1 MSKSFSSPFH
11 RDHLIRTKQYAAS
24 PMFPASFTFA
34 KMGRGHKLTEVI
46 PGPIDP
52 DGPAPPDGII
62 IVIGTVSDTNLWLS
76 PLGNYNPTSTFKKP
90 IQEAKYVFM
99 IDKPKTD
106 PTFEPDYPVAMAA
119 LDKVQTSI
127 SRTGINKW
135 FIVNDESER
144 VFRFATPVFEKKDG
158 TTEPTTDITTWPV
171 PIEHRE
177 NLEGIKKDYI
187 IREFVVFDIDHSRID
202 PLDIAR
208 KLKGAL
214 VETSFKL
221 IHYCFG
227 GDDSFVAEIEQ
238 VVILRYAAVQL
249 PSPYKKALSKPYRPA
264 AMSPEE
270 VHAQQQ
276 LAVKHFSLPYSAAGP
291 SNLPAPTQKDV
302 NKRKASSEPEGSD
315 AKRAKDGENEDEG
328 NSGALVV

>member
-1 MSKSFSSPFH
+1 MNN
-11 RDHLIRTKQYAAS
+11 INWAN
-24 PMFPASFTFA
+24 
-34 KMGRGHKLTEVI
+34 GCW
-46 PGPIDP
+46 
-52 DGPAPPDGII
+52 
-62 IVIGTVSDTNLWLS
+62 IGAL
-76 PLGNYNPTSTFKKP
+76 P
-90 IQEAKYVFM
+90 
-99 IDKPKTD
+99 
-106 PTFEPDYPVAMAA
+106 AA
-119 LDKVQTSI
+119 LYGLTYAEELVIARAHTTKCWAK
-127 SRTGINKW
+127 INSGSG
-135 FIVNDESER
+135 N
-144 VFRFATPVFEKKDG
+144 
-158 TTEPTTDITTWPV
+158 
-171 PIEHRE
+171 
-177 NLEGIKKDYI
+177 
-187 IREFVVFDIDHSRID
+187 IREFVVFDIDDSRID

-238 VVILRYAAVQL
+238 VVILCYAAVQL

-315 AKRAKDGENEDEG
+315 AKRAKDGENQERTKTKGTAVLPLFEV
-328 NSGALVV
+328 NVIVQLLYH

>member
-11 RDHLIRTKQYAAS
+11 QI
-24 PMFPASFTFA
+24 
-34 KMGRGHKLTEVI
+34 I

-62 IVIGTVSDTNLWLS
+62 IVIGTVSDTNPWLS

-99 IDKPKTD
+99 IDKPSTRKPTETD
-106 PTFEPDYPVAMAA
+106 PTFDPDYPVAMAA

-127 SRTGINKW
+127 QYL
-135 FIVNDESER
+135 ER
-144 VFRFATPVFEKKDG
+144 ALTNGLLLMMNPNDG
-158 TTEPTTDITTWPV
+158 TTEPTTDITTWHV

-187 IREFVVFDIDHSRID
+187 IRDFVVFDIDHSRID

-214 VETSFKL
+214 VECSFKL

-227 GDDSFVAEIEQ
+227 GDASFVAEIEQ
-238 VVILRYAAVQL
+238 VVILRYAATQL
-249 PSPYKKALSKPYRPA
+249 PSPYKKAPSKPYRPA
-264 AMSPEE
+264 AMSPAE

-328 NSGALVV
+328 NGGAPVV

>member
-24 PMFPASFTFA
+24 PMFPASFTFT
-34 KMGRGHKLTEVI
+34 KMGRAHKLTEVI

-52 DGPAPPDGII
+52 DGPAPPNGII

-90 IQEAKYVFM
+90 IHEAKYVFM

-119 LDKVQTSI
+119 LDK
-127 SRTGINKW
+127 
-135 FIVNDESER
+135 ESER
-144 VFRFATPVFEKKDG
+144 VFRFATPVFEKKDE
-158 TTEPTTDITTWPV
+158 TTEPTTEITTWPV

-187 IREFVVFDIDHSRID
+187 IREFVIFDIDHSRID
-202 PLDIAR
+202 LLDIAR

-214 VETSFKL
+214 VECSFKL

-227 GDDSFVAEIEQ
+227 GDDSFVAQIEQ
-238 VVILRYAAVQL
+238 VVILCYAAAQL
-249 PSPYKKALSKPYRPA
+249 PSPYKNAPSKPYRPA

-302 NKRKASSEPEGSD
+302 NKHKASSEPEGSD

-328 NSGALVV
+328 NGGAPVV